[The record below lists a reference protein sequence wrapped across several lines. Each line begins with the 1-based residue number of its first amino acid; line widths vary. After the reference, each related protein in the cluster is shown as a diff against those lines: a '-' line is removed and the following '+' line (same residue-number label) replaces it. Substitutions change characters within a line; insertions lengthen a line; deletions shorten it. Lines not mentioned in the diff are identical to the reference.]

1 MSIKILI
8 PAKIKLRGE
17 EIGGDFRSIIF
28 DKLKKIHNKEDN
40 NFGYV
45 KSIDPNIEIDEG
57 VLVKD
62 SLLSEISFDVRAYA
76 QVINPLLGEV
86 IITSITEINIINNS
100 CAVEAKYY
108 GMTVHIWNFDKDIKI
123 EGKNFYM
130 PSGKLKIGSTAH
142 LEVTKKTAAN
152 NIFKKI
158 YNNLTNNIK
167 NLCKYLEQNNNQK
180 IGGNT

>member
-1 MSIKILI
+1 
-8 PAKIKLRGE
+8 
-17 EIGGDFRSIIF
+17 
-28 DKLKKIHNKEDN
+28 
-40 NFGYV
+40 
-45 KSIDPNIEIDEG
+45 
-57 VLVKD
+57 
-62 SLLSEISFDVRAYA
+62 
-76 QVINPLLGEV
+76 
-86 IITSITEINIINNS
+86 
-100 CAVEAKYY
+100 
-108 GMTVHIWNFDKDIKI
+108 MTVHIWNFDKDIKI